1 MPKDHVSSNSTCRRA
16 LAVPAGVLVLA
27 VMFTACGDDAD
38 DGTAAS
44 TSTTATTAAGS
55 TGDVVQYCAGVLQI
69 ETVGEPDIDFESA
82 SEEEVAEAV
91 KQLAR
96 EQYQPLA
103 EEVQAVAPDEIA
115 AEVDTLV
122 AAVDELALTGDF
134 EAAFET
140 PEVAAAEERV
150 HAFDLANCGWD
161 QVDVTA
167 VDYAFEGVDATYEP
181 GPVSFELSN
190 EGEELHELVLLRRN
204 EGVTESFQEIL
215 DSGEEE
221 GMTKVTSLGG
231 TFATPGEG
239 DYVVAELEPGE
250 YAAVCFIPVGST
262 PDAVAAAEESG
273 VEPEGGPPHF
283 ARGMLA
289 ELTVE

>member
-1 MPKDHVSSNSTCRRA
+1 MRDDQAAATITGTRRRVLPAGA
-16 LAVPAGVLVLA
+16 LALALVL
-27 VMFTACGDDAD
+27 TACGDDAD
-38 DGTAAS
+38 DGTAAP
-44 TSTTATTAAGS
+44 TSTTATTAAGAA
-55 TGDVVQYCAGVLQI
+55 GDVEEYCAGVLEI

-103 EEVQAVAPDEIA
+103 QEVQAVAPDEIA
-115 AEVDTLV
+115 ADVDTLV

-140 PEVAAAEERV
+140 PDVIAAEERV

-161 QVDVTA
+161 QVDVNA
-167 VDYAFEGVDATYEP
+167 VDYAFQGIGATYEP

-190 EGEELHELVLLRRN
+190 QGEELHELVLLRRN
-204 EGVTESFQEIL
+204 DGVTESFQEIL
-215 DSGEEE
+215 AGGEEE

-239 DYVVAELEPGE
+239 DYAVADLEPGE

-262 PDAVAAAEESG
+262 PEAVAAAEESG
-273 VEPEGGPPHF
+273 EEPEGGPPHF
-283 ARGMLA
+283 TRGMVS
-289 ELTVE
+289 EFTVG